1 MGCMMNFYT
10 GTVEFKGQTIEV
22 EAQYIYDPAEYL
34 DGFKVCGEGVELD
47 ILNTCPDLAELS
59 KEDEDELYEIV
70 AEAALEDYHARE
82 RERDYHEYEEDW
94 R

>member
-10 GTVEFKGQTIEV
+10 GTVEFKGQTVEV

-34 DGFKVCGEGVELD
+34 DGYLLYAEGVE
-47 ILNTCPDLAELS
+47 IEVLNTCPDLAELS

-70 AEAALEDYHARE
+70 AEAALEDYHRFRE
-82 RERDYHEYEEDW
+82 EELEDYDW